1 MAVWSNLVLGLVGMV
16 LLLVLLVQAE
26 RVLKARTRRHL
37 DRSRR
42 VIRSVVFLAGAAAW
56 AYASYAPLYRSG
68 RQWWWFASFLVAA
81 GVWKLVV
88 DVLIFGVRDRP
99 DSAKPTS

>member
-1 MAVWSNLVLGLVGMV
+1 VWSKLVVGLVGMV

-26 RVLKARTRRHL
+26 RALIVRTRRRL

-42 VIRSVVFLAGAAAW
+42 ALRSFVFLVGVAAW
-56 AYASYAPLYRSG
+56 AYASYAPLYLSG
-68 RQWWWFASFLVAA
+68 RQWWWFASFLVVA

-88 DVLIFGVRDRP
+88 DILIFGVPDRP
-99 DSAKPTS
+99 DSAKPMS

>member
-1 MAVWSNLVLGLVGMV
+1 MVWSNLAVGLVGVV

-26 RVLKARTRRHL
+26 RALKALTRRHL

-42 VIRSVVFLAGAAAW
+42 VIRAFMFLAGTAAW
-56 AYASYAPLYRSG
+56 AYASYAPLYLSG
-68 RQWWWFASFLVAA
+68 RQWWWFASFLVVA

-88 DVLIFGVRDRP
+88 DILIFGVPDRP
-99 DSAKPTS
+99 DSAKPMS

>member
-1 MAVWSNLVLGLVGMV
+1 MWNNLVLGLVGVV

-26 RVLKARTRRHL
+26 RALKALTRRRL
-37 DRSRR
+37 DRNRR
-42 VIRSVVFLAGAAAW
+42 VIRSGVFLAGTAVW

-68 RQWWWFASFLVAA
+68 RQWLWFASFLIVA

-88 DVLIFGVRDRP
+88 DVLIFGVP
-99 DSAKPTS
+99 DLSDPAKPTS

>member
-1 MAVWSNLVLGLVGMV
+1 MWGILVMGLGGIV

-26 RVLKARTRRHL
+26 RALKALTRRHL

-42 VIRSVVFLAGAAAW
+42 VTRSVVFLAGAAAW
-56 AYASYAPLYRSG
+56 AFASYAPLYRSG
-68 RQWWWFASFLVAA
+68 RQWWWFASFLIVA

-88 DVLIFGVRDRP
+88 DVLIFGVPDRP
-99 DSAKPTS
+99 DSSKPTS